1 MRPGDQRSVTVRA
14 PLICRRRRDET
25 WCVADE
31 QPTVAPRPETP
42 VSSEGVDLTQIRA
55 LRRLTPTER
64 VRVLVATVRNL
75 QQAKQNVRRL

>member
-1 MRPGDQRSVTVRA
+1 M
-14 PLICRRRRDET
+14 
-25 WCVADE
+25 ADE

-55 LRRLTPTER
+55 LRRLTHTER

-75 QQAKQNVRRL
+75 QRAKQNLAALPVLRAALEDDGR

>member
-1 MRPGDQRSVTVRA
+1 MVRT
-14 PLICRRRRDET
+14 PLTGRRRRDET
-25 WCVADE
+25 WRVADE
-31 QPTVAPRPETP
+31 QPTAAPRPETP

-64 VRVLVATVRNL
+64 DRVLVATVRNL